1 MKRILILNWRDPKSP
16 LEGGAERFTK
26 KYAEYWAEQGNK
38 VYWLTNSFKGSK
50 NKETINKVEYIRV
63 SPSLN
68 GRLISYIF
76 KYPIFLIKSIIEAK
90 KIIKKQ
96 NIDIIIDEIHGLPFF
111 SPLFSK
117 KRNILLTCEV
127 AGPIWDKMFPFPINV
142 FGKLSEKLIYRLYE
156 NTEIWAISN
165 NTKKNIQ
172 ELIPQKAVSLIGLGI
187 DQNVELLNKL
197 SNSKKTK
204 YPSAV
209 FLARLVKMK
218 GIETA
223 LLATAKIIITLPNFQ
238 LFVVGDSSS
247 SYKLYLKDLV
257 AKLGI
262 VNNVKFMG
270 KVSELDKYKYLKQ
283 AHFLIHP
290 SFKEGF
296 GLTIIEAGLV
306 GTPSIVRK
314 GSSMDR
320 LIKNNKNGYVFSF
333 DSEIVDL
340 YIKGYQKQTY
350 ANLAQNAVLN
360 AKKYF

>member
-165 NTKKNIQ
+165 NTKKNI
-172 ELIPQKAVSLIGLGI
+172 SL
-187 DQNVELLNKL
+187 
-197 SNSKKTK
+197 
-204 YPSAV
+204 
-209 FLARLVKMK
+209 F
-218 GIETA
+218 
-223 LLATAKIIITLPNFQ
+223 KIT
-238 LFVVGDSSS
+238 S
-247 SYKLYLKDLV
+247 
-257 AKLGI
+257 
-262 VNNVKFMG
+262 
-270 KVSELDKYKYLKQ
+270 
-283 AHFLIHP
+283 
-290 SFKEGF
+290 
-296 GLTIIEAGLV
+296 
-306 GTPSIVRK
+306 
-314 GSSMDR
+314 
-320 LIKNNKNGYVFSF
+320 
-333 DSEIVDL
+333 
-340 YIKGYQKQTY
+340 
-350 ANLAQNAVLN
+350 
-360 AKKYF
+360 